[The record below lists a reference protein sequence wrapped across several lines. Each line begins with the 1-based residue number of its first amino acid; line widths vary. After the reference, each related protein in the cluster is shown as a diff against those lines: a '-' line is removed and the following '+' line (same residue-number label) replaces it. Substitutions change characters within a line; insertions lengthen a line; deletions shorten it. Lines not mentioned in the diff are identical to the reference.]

1 MGRER
6 VDVRIPSHGE
16 ELAAYL
22 YRPSDGDDPVPCVVM
37 AHGFSATRD
46 DGLPD
51 YAEAFA
57 DAGFAVLLFDYRHFG
72 ASTGL
77 PRQLLDIGRQQDD
90 YRAAVQWARRAD
102 GIDQDRI
109 ALWGSSFSGGHV
121 LTVAAA
127 DPRIAAVIAQAPYTD
142 SLPILRRMSV
152 RNLVPAAVA
161 ALRDSAGAVLGREPV
176 LMPAAGPPGSFAAL
190 TEPDALTG
198 FKAIIGQESLWRN
211 EVAARLMLTLPFF
224 RPVRLAARL
233 TMPVLLCVCDAD
245 TTTPPSS
252 TITVGRRAPRAELR
266 HYPYGHFAIYTDP
279 QVKIDQVDFLRRVL
293 A

>member
-102 GIDQDRI
+102 GIDPDRI

-161 ALRDSAGAVLGREPV
+161 ALRDAAGAVLGREPV

-198 FKAIIGQESLWRN
+198 FQAIIGPESLWRN